1 MIRTWGWVQTRIEEL
16 RRDESDAQARID
28 RIQNELGRLGDER
41 QWGITQARKK
51 TITDEDMEQQ
61 LATLTAQEN
70 EPKRELM
77 DKSLLVGNRAEQ
89 LLEFVNQYRANL
101 RGKLDWLNSE
111 PQTPEEGER
120 QFKARRQIV
129 EAIVKRVNVYTD
141 KTVKVVFEFDLTGMD
156 EQIKERR
163 RW

>member
-1 MIRTWGWVQTRIEEL
+1 MPTL
-16 RRDESDAQARID
+16 P
-28 RIQNELGRLGDER
+28 RLGDGR

-51 TITDEDMEQQ
+51 TVTDEDMEQQ

-77 DKSLLVGNRAEQ
+77 DKSLLVGNRAEH

-141 KTVKVVFEFDLTGMD
+141 KTAEVVFEFDLTGMD

>member
-1 MIRTWGWVQTRIEEL
+1 M
-16 RRDESDAQARID
+16 
-28 RIQNELGRLGDER
+28 GDER

-61 LATLTAQEN
+61 LATLPAQEN
-70 EPKRELM
+70 EPKRGLM
-77 DKSLLVGNRAEQ
+77 DKSLLAGNRAENF
-89 LLEFVNQYRANL
+89 LEFVNQYRANL

-141 KTVKVVFEFDLTGMD
+141 KTAEVVFEFDLTGMD